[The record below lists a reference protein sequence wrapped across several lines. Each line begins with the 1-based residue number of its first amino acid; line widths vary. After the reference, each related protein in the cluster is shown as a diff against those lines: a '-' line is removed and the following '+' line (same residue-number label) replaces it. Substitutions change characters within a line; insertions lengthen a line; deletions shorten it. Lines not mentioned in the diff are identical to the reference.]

1 MIRGVTAL
9 SRKRSLKRGFKQ
21 RNHHPC
27 PGGARYR
34 GPAVEWDEP
43 GLGRDRDRDRDP
55 GSGPG
60 LGPGPGPG
68 IRTKTRDQESGPGPG
83 SWVPVPVPVPA
94 APLPVPVRSRGW
106 RGGPEGLGGWGWGG
120 VGYRDASPSSSFPG
134 QLPSAN
140 KTEED
145 NWSKSGSLMF
155 LCLKLKAQQHETT

>member
-106 RGGPEGLGGWGWGG
+106 RGGPEGLGGCGGGWDTGMPAHPHPSLGNCPQQTRPRRITG
-120 VGYRDASPSSSFPG
+120 VN
-134 QLPSAN
+134 QVV
-140 KTEED
+140 
-145 NWSKSGSLMF
+145 
-155 LCLKLKAQQHETT
+155 